1 MNIIQLIKSR
11 QSFIKNEVP
20 MMGPGEVAP
29 KEALENGS

>member
-1 MNIIQLIKSR
+1 MNIIQFIKSR

-20 MMGPGEVAP
+20 AMGPGEDAP

>member
-11 QSFIKNEVP
+11 QSFIKNEAP
-20 MMGPGEVAP
+20 AMGPGEDAP